1 MLEIK
6 KMSVSQLCMVYVCA
20 YVCLEG
26 SLSSMKGLLP
36 SEQKENPP
44 GAAVHMAADHRHQ
57 HWQALVTAALSPLA
71 LARRGFCV
79 VKK

>member
-1 MLEIK
+1 
-6 KMSVSQLCMVYVCA
+6 
-20 YVCLEG
+20 
-26 SLSSMKGLLP
+26 MKGLLP